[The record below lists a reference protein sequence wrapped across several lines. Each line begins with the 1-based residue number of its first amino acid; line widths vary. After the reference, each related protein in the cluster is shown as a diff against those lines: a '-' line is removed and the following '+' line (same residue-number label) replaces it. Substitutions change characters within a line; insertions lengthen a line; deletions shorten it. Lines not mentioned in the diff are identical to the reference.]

1 MKKKIA
7 IMISIILMAGT
18 FTDCTAEEK
27 MYNSSLSPTVST
39 SVGVS
44 ASAESSEM
52 ATTET
57 TTNTEKPQFQ
67 KKQSLRDRMPKPKKK
82 PTVSKIRRLFRQRLR
97 FRKHNPRFGISAR
110 IQRTVISK
118 NQNRLL
124 KKKLKIL
131 LKSLLKSQRKSLCR
145 SLRKSQRRNQRTI
158 LRNRLPK
165 QKRLMF
171 IMR

>member
-7 IMISIILMAGT
+7 IMLTLILATGT
-18 FTDCTAEEK
+18 FTACTTGEK
-27 MYNSSLSPTVST
+27 VNNSSLSPTAST

-44 ASAESSEM
+44 ASGGSSEM
-52 ATTET
+52 ATPETMQSTKKATVSKETEPSEQ
-57 TTNTEKPQFQ
+57 NTKTE
-67 KKQSLRDRMPKPKKK
+67 KK
-82 PTVSKIRRLFRQRLR
+82 PTVGKIRRLFRQRIR
-97 FRKHNPRFGISAR
+97 FRKHNPRFRISAR

-131 LKSLLKSQRKSLCR
+131 LKSLCR
-145 SLRKSQRRNQRTI
+145 SLRKSQRRNQWTI

-171 IMR
+171 SMR